1 MILQPLTEEVV
12 KKELT
17 TKNTSDIKLEMEK
30 YKHLDHTEVIP
41 KVAEAMAKNDIFLTN
56 DEYFNIFVEL
66 KNEKYPDPVVD
77 FETRNL
83 NNEIIK

>member
-1 MILQPLTEEVV
+1 MMLQPLTEEVS

-17 TKNTSDIKLEMEK
+17 IENISDIKLEMEK

-56 DEYFNIFVEL
+56 DEYFDIFVEL
-66 KNEKYPDPVVD
+66 KNEKYPDPVVSM
-77 FETRNL
+77 ETL